1 MLTSSKSD
9 LPMTST
15 AGAIAANIV
24 TTIHHQRI
32 TARDKWS
39 DSKISTTTVI
49 GSKIRSMGTCGTR
62 ASNRD
67 GPPITTVIGPGS
79 IRGDGRGLTTLRGD
93 MHRSTTD
100 GG

>member
-32 TARDKWS
+32 TARDRWS
-39 DSKISTTTVI
+39 DSKISTTTAI
-49 GSKIRSMGTCGTR
+49 GSKIRSMGTSGIR
-62 ASNRD
+62 VSSRD

-79 IRGDGRGLTTLRGD
+79 IRGDGRGLTTRHGD
-93 MHRSTTD
+93 TLRSTTD
-100 GG
+100 V